1 MSVTRI
7 ARDQRGIALPTALF
21 ALVVI
26 GALVGGIF
34 FTARIEIKSGENTM
48 SGARATEAAQGGLMM
63 GYPQVLSLAA
73 AGALTDGAS
82 YTGTRTQIGTS
93 ASYYQLTVTQLNR
106 YMYLLRSTGEYEGR
120 SGVVSSRRT
129 VAQLIKRYMPELNL
143 QAGATVVGTP
153 NIGGSAQIDGSD
165 HTPPGWTNCA
175 TPGAGVPGIR
185 TNAATANVQKAS
197 SIITDNP
204 TEVVTSDTSVNNM
217 AAVLDTMFYQLA
229 SQANIVLN
237 VADGATLTA
246 DPNPNAAGTC
256 NKTLPTYQYNWGDPT
271 RNSPAHACENF
282 FPIVYINPAMTGSLH
297 GAIKLHVVGQGVL
310 LINGDMEIN
319 AGSNFTGLI
328 LIRGEFGKANGNT
341 VINGGVVSMNA
352 DLDAAGSNV
361 TGNLTLNYSRC
372 AVSTALNNLA
382 VSAPAA
388 YRGFIQY

>member
-1 MSVTRI
+1 MSMHRI

-63 GYPQVLSLAA
+63 GYPQVLSLASGLA
-73 AGALTDGAS
+73 DGQSA
-82 YTGTRTQIGTS
+82 TGTRTQIGTS
-93 ASYYQLTVTQLNR
+93 ASYYQVTVTQLNR

-120 SGVVSSRRT
+120 SGVVSARRT

-153 NIGGSAQIDGSD
+153 NIGGSAVIDGSD

-175 TPGAGVPGIR
+175 APGAGVPGIR
-185 TNAATANVQKAS
+185 TNATTANVQKAS
-197 SIITDNP
+197 SIVTDNP

-217 AAVLDTMFYQLA
+217 SAVLDTLFYQLA
-229 SQANIVLN
+229 GQANITLN

-246 DPNPNAAGTC
+246 DPNPAAAGTC

-271 RNSPAHACENF
+271 RSSPAHACENY
-282 FPIVYINPAMTGSLH
+282 FPIVYVNPAMTGGLH
-297 GAIKLHVVGQGVL
+297 GAVKLHVVGQGVL
-310 LINGDMEIN
+310 LINGDMEVN
-319 AGSNFTGLI
+319 AGSNFNGLI

-341 VINGGVVSMNA
+341 TITGGVVSQNA

-361 TGNLTLNYSRC
+361 SGNLTLNYSKC
-372 AVSTALNNLA
+372 AVTTALNNLA

>member
-1 MSVTRI
+1 MSMSLPRI

-63 GYPQVLSLAA
+63 GYPQVLGLAA
-73 AGALTDGAS
+73 GLTDGQSA
-82 YTGTRTQIGTS
+82 TGTRTQIGTS
-93 ASYYQLTVTQLNR
+93 PSYYQLTVTRLNN

-120 SGVVSSRRT
+120 SGSVSSRRT
-129 VAQLIKRYMPELNL
+129 VAQLIKRFMPELNL

-153 NIGGSAQIDGSD
+153 NIGGSAVIDASD
-165 HTPPGWTNCA
+165 HTPPGWTNCSA
-175 TPGAGVPGIR
+175 PGAGVPGIR
-185 TNAATANVQKAS
+185 TNSATANVQKAS
-197 SIITDNP
+197 SIVTSAA

-217 AAVLDTMFYQLA
+217 AAVLDTLFYQLA
-229 SQANIVLN
+229 GQANIVLN
-237 VADGATLTA
+237 VADGATLSGN
-246 DPNPNAAGTC
+246 PNPAGTGTC
-256 NKTLPTYQYNWGDPT
+256 VKTDLYNWGDPGRGT
-271 RNSPAHACENF
+271 PANACETY
-282 FPIVYINPAMTGSLH
+282 FPIVYINPAMTGSSH
-297 GAIKLHVVGQGVL
+297 GAVKLHMVGQGVL
-310 LINGDMEIN
+310 LINGDMEVN
-319 AGSNFTGLI
+319 AGSNYTGLI

-341 VINGGVVSMNA
+341 IINGGVVSMNA
-352 DLDAAGSNV
+352 DLDASGSNT

>member
-1 MSVTRI
+1 MSTDRI
-7 ARDQRGIALPTALF
+7 FRDQRGIALPTALF
-21 ALVVI
+21 ALVII

-63 GYPQVLSLAA
+63 GYPQVLNLATT
-73 AGALTDGAS
+73 LTTDGSS
-82 YTGTRTQIGTS
+82 YVGTRTQIGTS
-93 ASYYQLTVTQLNR
+93 ASFYQLTVTRLNR

-129 VAQLIKRYMPELNL
+129 LAQLIKRYMPELNL

-175 TPGAGVPGIR
+175 APSVPGVPGIR

-204 TEVVTSDTSVNNM
+204 VEVVTSDTSVNNM

-229 SQANIVLN
+229 GQANIVLN
-237 VADGATLTA
+237 VADGAVLTA
-246 DPNPNAAGTC
+246 DPNPAAAGTC
-256 NKTLPTYQYNWGDPT
+256 NKTLPTYQDNWGDPS
-271 RNSPAHACENF
+271 RSSPAHACENY
-282 FPIVYINPAMTGSLH
+282 FPIIYLNPAMTGPQH
-297 GAIKLHVVGQGVL
+297 GSVKLHVVGQGVL
-310 LINGDMEIN
+310 LINGDMELD

-328 LIRGEFGKANGNT
+328 LIRGEFGKANGNST
-341 VINGGVVSMNA
+341 INGGVVSMNA
-352 DLDAAGSNV
+352 DLDAQGSNV
-361 TGNLTLNYSRC
+361 TGNLTLNYSKC
-372 AVSTALNNLA
+372 AVSTALDNLA